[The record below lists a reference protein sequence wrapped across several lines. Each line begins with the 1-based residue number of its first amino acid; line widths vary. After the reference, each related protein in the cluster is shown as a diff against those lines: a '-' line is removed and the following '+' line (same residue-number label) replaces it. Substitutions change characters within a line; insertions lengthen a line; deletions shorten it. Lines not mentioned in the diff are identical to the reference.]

1 MADRVLVLGLDSA
14 PLQWVQKWRD
24 EGRLPHLGRLM
35 ARSATG
41 VLESVFP
48 PLSPAAWSSFATGM
62 LPGKHGVFDHIHRQ
76 PGTYDIAPTSARTR
90 AGSTLWEIISAQGG
104 SVGVVNV
111 PETYPPSPVN
121 GFMLSGMD
129 TPSDDAEFAYPGSLK
144 AELEAAVGGYQVFG
158 PRSKESLD
166 RSIAGMHE
174 TIPMRARVGRYL
186 WETYAPEFMILVF
199 MEPDVIQHKCWKYM
213 DPAHPEYE
221 APETRAQRPAY
232 ADAIPDVYA
241 HIDAA
246 LGPWLDS
253 LDEDTTLIVLSDHG
267 AGPLR
272 KFLYLNNWLVRHG
285 YLRFRSSALTRLK
298 RLAFRLG
305 LTPTWAFEMAARLGL
320 GLADRATNRIK
331 RQMTRSA
338 RTTLMQRVFLSWT
351 DVDWSRTRAY
361 ALGGNFTGIYV
372 NLNGREPQG
381 CVSPGQEYEALCS
394 EISARLQDW
403 RDPDTGEAIVQSIQR
418 GEELYQGSYSNRA
431 PDIVFAT
438 LDEAYVGFGGHEFA
452 STALM
457 EPSPMFNGHHR
468 AEGMISLAGRGVRPG
483 GLEPSRIVDVAPTIL
498 HLLGY
503 PIPSNM
509 DGRVISEALSETF
522 LEAHPIRRELN
533 MASLSATTEAEAG
546 YTGTEEREVIS
557 RLEDLGYL

>member
-1 MADRVLVLGLDSA
+1 MTDRLLVLGLDSA
-14 PLQWVQKWRD
+14 PLQWIQRWVD

-35 ARSATG
+35 SRSATG

-62 LPGKHGVFDHIHRQ
+62 LPGKHGVFDHIRRL

-90 AGSTLWEIISAQGG
+90 AGRAIWEIISAHGG
-104 SVGVVNV
+104 RVGVVNV
-111 PETYPPSPVN
+111 PETYPPMPVN

-144 AELEAAVGGYQVFG
+144 AELEAAVGGYKVFG

-199 MEPDVIQHKCWKYM
+199 METDVIQHKCWKYM
-213 DPAHPEYE
+213 DPAHPDYDT
-221 APETRAQRPAY
+221 PQTRALRPAY
-232 ADAIPDVYA
+232 ADAIPDVYS
-241 HIDAA
+241 HIDSA

-253 LDEDTTLIVLSDHG
+253 LDEDTTVIVLSDHG

-272 KFLYLNNWLVRHG
+272 KFLYLNNWLAHNG
-285 YLRFRSSALTRLK
+285 YICFRGSLLTRLK
-298 RLAFRLG
+298 RLSFRLG
-305 LTPTWAFEMAARLGL
+305 LTPTRAFEVAARLGM

-331 RQMTRSA
+331 RQMTRTA
-338 RTTLMQRVFLSWT
+338 RTTLMQRAFLSWT

-372 NLNGREPQG
+372 NLKGREPQG
-381 CVSPGQEYEALCS
+381 CVSSGEEYEALCS
-394 EISARLQDW
+394 EIAARLRDW
-403 RDPDTGEAIVQSIQR
+403 RDPDTGEAIVQATQR
-418 GEELYQGSYSNRA
+418 GEASYQGPFSDRA
-431 PDIVFAT
+431 PDIVFTT

-468 AEGMISLAGRGVRPG
+468 VEGMISLSGRGVRPG
-483 GLEPSRIVDVAPTIL
+483 RLEPSRIVDVAPTIL

-503 PIPSNM
+503 PIPSDM
-509 DGRVISEALSETF
+509 DGRVVSEALSEAF
-522 LEAHPIRRELN
+522 LDTHPIRQEFK
-533 MASLSATTEAEAG
+533 MASLGATTGSGAG
-546 YTGTEEREVIS
+546 YTTTEEQEVIS